1 MDCVERSAILAG
13 TATTKLVLNVEEQR
27 ELFIWKYRDIER
39 SAVNELYEDF
49 KKFDKDSL
57 GEIGE
62 TDAMRMLEAR
72 GATKTA
78 TELRSLFTDIDR
90 DRNRRISFL
99 EWCCAYF
106 QQSYEDLSTFA
117 DEAARDLARA
127 EARDMELQA
136 LAAEEEIKRAREE
149 EEAEKKKK
157 AEELEAESRLT
168 GVAGMAAFFKRQ
180 VEGAQDVTQTN
191 EQKIRE
197 EAARRR
203 ALREAKALHNKA
215 LEEAMRIKTAE
226 DIQKEVQKKALREA
240 ANAAALVAQREA
252 EEKRIRAERKAAN
265 EAKWGGGLPP
275 PSPANLKRVTK

>member
-1 MDCVERSAILAG
+1 
-13 TATTKLVLNVEEQR
+13 
-27 ELFIWKYRDIER
+27 
-39 SAVNELYEDF
+39 
-49 KKFDKDSL
+49 
-57 GEIGE
+57 
-62 TDAMRMLEAR
+62 MRMLEAR

-191 EQKIRE
+191 EQK
-197 EAARRR
+197 
-203 ALREAKALHNKA
+203 
-215 LEEAMRIKTAE
+215 
-226 DIQKEVQKKALREA
+226 V
-240 ANAAALVAQREA
+240 
-252 EEKRIRAERKAAN
+252 
-265 EAKWGGGLPP
+265 GCC
-275 PSPANLKRVTK
+275 PSH